1 MIQYETPRIEITYF
15 DEIRMA
21 DAGAS
26 DPSFRTAAQ
35 NMNTAAFQANSPI
48 AAVAARTVRVNTI
61 LKFQ

>member
-15 DEIRMA
+15 DEIRMTEVVV
-21 DAGAS
+21 S
-26 DPSFRTAAQ
+26 DPSYRTAAQ
-35 NMNTAAFQANSPI
+35 NMNTAAFQAPI